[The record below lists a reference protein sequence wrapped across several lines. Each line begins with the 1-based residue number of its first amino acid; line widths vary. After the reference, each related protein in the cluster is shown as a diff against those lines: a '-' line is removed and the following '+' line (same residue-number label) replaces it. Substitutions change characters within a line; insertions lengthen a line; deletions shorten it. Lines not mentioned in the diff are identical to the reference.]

1 MKVLLAAWVVFCAMM
16 PSALIAQ
23 SGDLPA
29 VQPQAQTPAPA
40 PENPASAPPTGST
53 QPGVL
58 PEKRPL
64 HRATRHSRK
73 RRTAHK
79 KKPGPPQTNAGEPS
93 KVIVRNGGSNDKSP
107 QISPAMSK
115 EMQAKQ
121 RAATEQLLSATEGNL
136 KRIEGRQLDANQ
148 QAMLTQIRTYEKQSK
163 AASASGD
170 IERAN
175 TLAQK
180 ARLLSED
187 LARR

>member
-1 MKVLLAAWVVFCAMM
+1 
-16 PSALIAQ
+16 
-23 SGDLPA
+23 
-29 VQPQAQTPAPA
+29 
-40 PENPASAPPTGST
+40 
-53 QPGVL
+53 
-58 PEKRPL
+58 
-64 HRATRHSRK
+64 
-73 RRTAHK
+73 
-79 KKPGPPQTNAGEPS
+79 
-93 KVIVRNGGSNDKSP
+93 
-107 QISPAMSK
+107 MSK